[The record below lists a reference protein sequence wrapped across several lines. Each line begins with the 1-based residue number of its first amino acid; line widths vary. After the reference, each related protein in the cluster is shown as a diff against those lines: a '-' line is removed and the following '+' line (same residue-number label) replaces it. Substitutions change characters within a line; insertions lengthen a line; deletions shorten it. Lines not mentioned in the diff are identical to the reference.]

1 MKLQKISLCDFRAFP
16 GPGEYVF
23 DFGKKPHMLIY
34 GENGSGKTSV
44 FKALLEFFNLHADA
58 VPFLD
63 CKNYFS
69 DAAENVSLICGKVGL
84 TFREEL
90 PAPLS
95 RINDVEKVWSFVPT
109 GQPDN
114 RQRSDTTVAE
124 VARRKGLLDYQAL
137 LKANLSE
144 TDRFGRTS
152 RPNLFRLFVEQLL
165 GDLEVVQA
173 LGKPTTVGELWN
185 GFQKTA
191 KNNQYFRGN
200 ALSRVTSAQKKFND
214 SMVQA
219 LPMIKQRADNLLSKY
234 FQHPVE
240 LSFTYIGANFLKQ
253 RKPGSRGIDDGK
265 LYIDLTFRG
274 RSFNKY
280 EEVLN
285 EAKLTAVALCIYFA
299 ALLDGIPKG
308 VSGYP
313 RLLVLDDVLIGL
325 DMQNRLPVLNLLRD
339 EFSAND
345 WQIILLTH
353 DKVWYDYAIHAA
365 MGLDW
370 ACYELY
376 ADRVPDGAGNWY
388 DFPLLRTAQQ
398 GAGDYLQ
405 RAKEQMRLHDHKSAG
420 MYARAAYELTLK
432 KFCDKR
438 HLQLPFF
445 IDANKI
451 SSDKFF
457 KAAKCDVNDL
467 QRQVSG
473 IASPV
478 PLVDLNVINSIFSEI
493 ELHRKQVLNPMSHAP
508 VTPLTSIEVQAAIES
523 VEKLIDGLDRIKK

>member
-69 DAAENVSLICGKVGL
+69 NEAGNVSLICGKVSL

-90 PAPLS
+90 QGPPS
-95 RINDVEKVWSFVPT
+95 KTNDVEKVWSFVPA
-109 GQPDN
+109 GKPDN
-114 RQRSDTTVAE
+114 RQRSDATVTQ

-144 TDRFGRTS
+144 TDRLGKTG

-165 GDLEVVQA
+165 GDLEVVQTQ
-173 LGKPTTVGELWN
+173 GKPTTVGELWN
-185 GFQKTA
+185 GFHKTA
-191 KNNQYFRGN
+191 KNNQYFHGG
-200 ALSRVTSAQKKFND
+200 ALPRVESAQKKFND
-214 SMVQA
+214 GMVQV
-219 LPMIKQRADNLLSKY
+219 LPQLKQRADKLLSDY

-240 LSFTYIGANFLKQ
+240 LTFTYNGATFQKLE
-253 RKPGSRGIDDGK
+253 KPGSRGIEDGN
-265 LYIDLTFRG
+265 LFIDLTFRG
-274 RSFNKY
+274 RSFTKY

-339 EFSAND
+339 EFSATD

-353 DKVWYDYAIHAA
+353 DKVWYDYATHAA
-365 MGLDW
+365 MGLEW
-370 ACYELY
+370 ACHELY
-376 ADRVPDGAGNWY
+376 ADRALDVAGNWH
-388 DFPLLRTAQQ
+388 DLPLLRTAQQ
-398 GAGDYLQ
+398 GAGDYLE
-405 RAKEQMRLHDHKSAG
+405 RAKEQMRLHDHKAAG
-420 MYARAAYELTLK
+420 MYARGAYELALK

-438 HLQLPFF
+438 HLQLPFY

-451 SSDKFF
+451 SSEKFF
-457 KAAKCDVNDL
+457 NATKRDVNDPN
-467 QRQVSG
+467 RQVSG
-473 IASPV
+473 VASPV
-478 PLVDLNVINSIFSEI
+478 PAADLAAINLTFTDI
-493 ELHRKQVLNPMSHAP
+493 ELHRKQVLNPMSHSP
-508 VTPLTSIEVQAAIES
+508 VVPLTGIEVQAAINS
-523 VEKLIDGLDRIKK
+523 VEKLIDGLRLVPK

>member
-44 FKALLEFFNLHADA
+44 FKALLEFFDLRADA
-58 VPFLD
+58 VPFTD

-69 DAAENVSLICGKVGL
+69 DAAENSSLICGKVGL
-84 TFREEL
+84 TFREE
-90 PAPLS
+90 PPPPPPQS
-95 RINDVEKVWSFVPT
+95 KDVEKVWSFVPV
-109 GQPDN
+109 GRADN
-114 RQRSDTTVAE
+114 RQRGDATVTE
-124 VARRKGLLDYQAL
+124 VSRRKGLLDYQAL

-144 TDRFGRTS
+144 TDRFGRTG
-152 RPNLFRLFVEQLL
+152 RPNLFQLFVEQLL
-165 GDLEVVQA
+165 GDLEVVQPQ
-173 LGKPTTVGELWN
+173 GTPTTVGNLWN

-191 KNNQYFRGN
+191 KSNQYFRGD
-200 ALSRVTSAQKKFND
+200 ALARVERSQAAFND
-214 SMVQA
+214 GMMQVLPA
-219 LPMIKQRADNLLSKY
+219 LKQRADKLLSDY

-240 LSFTYIGANFLKQ
+240 LTFVYTGAVFQ
-253 RKPGSRGIDDGK
+253 RHRKPGSRTVDDGK
-265 LYIDLTFRG
+265 LFFDLTFRG
-274 RSFNKY
+274 RSFTKY

-285 EAKLTAVALCIYFA
+285 EAKLTAVALCVYFA

-339 EFSAND
+339 EFSAAG

-353 DKVWYDYAIHAA
+353 DKVWYDYATHAA

-370 ACYELY
+370 ACHELY
-376 ADRVPDGAGNWY
+376 ADCAPDGAGSWH
-388 DFPLLRTAQQ
+388 DLPLLRTANQ

-405 RAKEQMRLHDHKSAG
+405 RAKEQMRLHDHKAAG
-420 MYARAAYELTLK
+420 MYARGAYELALK
-432 KFCDKR
+432 RFCDKR
-438 HLQLPFF
+438 HLPMPFH

-451 SSDKFF
+451 SSERFF
-457 KAAKCDVNDL
+457 KAAKEDINDPN
-467 QRQVSG
+467 RQVSG
-473 IASPV
+473 VATPV
-478 PLVDLNVINSIFSEI
+478 QVADLAAINSTFTDI

-508 VTPLTSIEVQAAIES
+508 VVPLTGIEVQAAIDS
-523 VEKLIDGLDRIKK
+523 VEKLIDGLKLVPK